1 MFDGGDRHNEA
12 ARAGLTVDEFREWS
26 ELNGTPLCGHVLP
39 HGGVCRQVAGPAQ
52 LSPRAWLHLHRAGRC
67 RSHRL
72 VTGAH
77 RLIGA
82 IPRRTN
88 YVIR

>member
-1 MFDGGDRHNEA
+1 MFDGGDPRDEA

-39 HGGVCRQVAGPAQ
+39 HGGVCRHVAGPTQ

-67 RSHRL
+67 RSHR
-72 VTGAH
+72 
-77 RLIGA
+77 
-82 IPRRTN
+82 P
-88 YVIR
+88 